1 MVSNHL
7 NSESSFLR
15 IFDKKILVPGVIK
28 FLSKTSSW
36 TSTLPAS
43 LHANIRLKILCQ
55 NPTFGMM
62 QWHFEVIWGWFV
74 VSMRPIED
82 GCGRS
87 WIILKNIFF
96 NKRRCFRQ
104 TMNWDKIKNF
114 FRKRTQHCF
123 NWDINRITSF
133 WQIQDNRTSFS
144 MLRIMYKPI
153 N

>member
-1 MVSNHL
+1 MSIRFKSGSFIFVFFYL
-7 NSESSFLR
+7 TLVKTLFES
-15 IFDKKILVPGVIK
+15 KY
-28 FLSKTSSW
+28 FLSKSSKL
-36 TSTLPAS
+36 SVLIAREGQKFS
-43 LHANIRLKILCQ
+43 SQ

-62 QWHFEVIWGWFV
+62 QWHFEVIWGWFEV
-74 VSMRPIED
+74 TMWSIED

-123 NWDINRITSF
+123 NWDINRVTSF

-144 MLRIMYKPI
+144 MLRIMYKQI